1 MEPRLEHARETLL
14 RGVDEINK
22 TGIQNQEALCNM
34 EKLIQTYHYI
44 AEIEMLEEFDQED
57 YERGYEGGYG
67 RRGGRR
73 GYGRGYERRGY
84 GREGGRRGYGGYE
97 REGYENGG
105 NDVRMFLEESMRN
118 AKSEPER
125 ERIRRL
131 MNEY

>member
-57 YERGYEGGYG
+57 YERGYERGYG

-73 GYGRGYERRGY
+73 GYGRGY

-97 REGYENGG
+97 RRGYEGYENDG
-105 NDVRMFLEESMRN
+105 NEVRMFLEESMRN
-118 AKSEPER
+118 AKTEPER

-131 MNEY
+131 MSEY